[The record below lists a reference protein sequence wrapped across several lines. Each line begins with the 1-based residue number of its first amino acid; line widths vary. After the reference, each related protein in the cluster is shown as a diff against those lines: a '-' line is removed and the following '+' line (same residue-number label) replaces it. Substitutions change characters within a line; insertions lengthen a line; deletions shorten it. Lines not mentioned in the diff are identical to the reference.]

1 MNNRLMLKLSI
12 LLVSIYSIVFAGIYD
27 EYTMEF
33 NTNKTKE
40 TTKNRF
46 MDTEFEEIIR
56 FDALLF
62 DNSHKLTSKS
72 QDYLEEISK
81 RIKSYLYDGRKIY
94 VTVIGHTDRPT
105 DDYNELKAA
114 SDTYA
119 AKIEDAFRYSL
130 DSNTS
135 DKLSKDYA
143 QIVSEK
149 LQNEHIDK
157 KIIVLDHRAG
167 KDMAYSDVTTLGRE
181 LSNRVMVAIY
191 VEFKEDIDSDKDG
204 VFDSMD
210 MCGGTPRESKVDK
223 YGCPVDSDHDGV
235 IDYKDRC
242 PNTAV
247 GISVD
252 KKGCP
257 LDSDGDGVADYKD
270 RCANT
275 SKDFHVDLHGCPV
288 NKTLALTFKRNSSEI
303 FKSGYAKIA
312 EFAEFLKQNPG
323 YKVEIIG
330 HTDSVGKAERNMI
343 LSSARAEAVKD
354 ALVEQGIKESRLS
367 FKGRGELEPLM
378 SNRTA
383 EGRKMNRR
391 IEVKLKY

>member
-1 MNNRLMLKLSI
+1 MNNKLMLKLSF
-12 LLVSIYSIVFAGIYD
+12 LLVFICSGVFAGIYD
-27 EYTMEF
+27 DTQSK
-33 NTNKTKE
+33 NK
-40 TTKNRF
+40 F
-46 MDTEFEEIIR
+46 LDGEFEEIIR

-62 DNSHKLTSKS
+62 DESYKMTSESKNN
-72 QDYLEEISK
+72 LKEISK
-81 RIKSYLYDGRKIY
+81 KIKRYIVDGKKVHI
-94 VTVIGHTDRPT
+94 TILGHTNRPT
-105 DDYNELKAA
+105 DDFNELKAA

-119 AKIEDAFRYSL
+119 AKIENVFRYSL
-130 DSNTS
+130 DSNQS
-135 DKLSKDYA
+135 DKLSKNYA
-143 QIVSEK
+143 QIVSDK
-149 LQNEHIDK
+149 LQDDKIDK
-157 KIIVLDHRAG
+157 KNIVVEYRGG
-167 KDMAYSDVTTLGRE
+167 KDMAYSDATTLGRD
-181 LSNRVMVAIY
+181 LCNRVMVTMY

-210 MCGGTPRESKVDK
+210 ICGGTPRESKVDK
-223 YGCPVDSDHDGV
+223 YGCPVDSDKDGV
-235 IDYKDRC
+235 IDYKDKC

-275 SKDFHVDLHGCPV
+275 SKEFHVDLHGCPV

-303 FKSGYAKIA
+303 FKSGYVKIV
-312 EFAEFLKQNPG
+312 EFAEFLKQNPS

-330 HTDSVGKAERNMI
+330 HTDSVGKAESNMI

-378 SNRTA
+378 SNRTP

-391 IEVKLKY
+391 IEIKLKY